1 MEKPIHIAVT
11 RPVKPGCEEEFE
23 KAVLDF
29 FAQTLSQKGSLG
41 AQLLKPLPGSKDQTY
56 GILRSFASK
65 EACDHFYK
73 SEEYLQW
80 QSAVQPLV
88 DKTYSRQKLQGLEAF
103 FNTHLADAKPAEW
116 KMALLTWIGVWPTVY
131 AVTNLVS
138 QKLLTSWPMWWGMGA
153 DTLIVVILL
162 TWVVMPILTKLFQ
175 GWLIPPR

>member
-23 KAVLDF
+23 KTVLDF

-73 SEEYLQW
+73 SEEYLQEFSDIHTRT
-80 QSAVQPLV
+80 QTDVFLPVQRFDAVF
-88 DKTYSRQKLQGLEAF
+88 S
-103 FNTHLADAKPAEW
+103 
-116 KMALLTWIGVWPTVY
+116 I
-131 AVTNLVS
+131 VS
-138 QKLLTSWPMWWGMGA
+138 
-153 DTLIVVILL
+153 
-162 TWVVMPILTKLFQ
+162 
-175 GWLIPPR
+175 